1 MFPVAPPGDGLR
13 GHRGTPRDT
22 GVIIVST
29 DGSSLNDAG
38 GAIGWAWVAHDSGR
52 FDSGGAVDGTTQIAD
67 LTALRRAVES
77 HPGEEPLFVESAS
90 QYAIRCASEWLEAWK
105 AHGWRT
111 ASGGPVQHLE
121 LVQALDQAIS
131 ERTGP
136 VRFRW
141 VRGHVDS
148 PFMQRAQELARL
160 AAEDWAAG
168 RGAVEGLLL
177 DAADAGAGPRERPG
191 ADAQARDPEP
201 VGASSSGTDRARRS
215 ATSGPGWELD
225 TLFD

>member
-1 MFPVAPPGDGLR
+1 M
-13 GHRGTPRDT
+13 
-22 GVIIVST
+22 IIVST
-29 DGSSLNDAG
+29 DGSSPTDSG

-52 FDSGGAVDGTTQIAD
+52 FDSGGAVDGTTQVAD
-67 LTALRRAVES
+67 LTALRHAVEA
-77 HPGEEPLFVESAS
+77 HPGDEPLFVESAS
-90 QYAIRCASEWLEAWK
+90 QYAIRCASEWLEGWK

-121 LVQALDQAIS
+121 LVQDLDRAIS
-131 ERTGP
+131 DRSGP

-177 DAADAGAGPRERPG
+177 DAEDAGVERRERDRPVAG
-191 ADAQARDPEP
+191 HPVRDPEP
-201 VGASSSGTDRARRS
+201 VGVPSAGGDRSRGS

>member
-1 MFPVAPPGDGLR
+1 M
-13 GHRGTPRDT
+13 
-22 GVIIVST
+22 IIVST
-29 DGSSLNDAG
+29 DGSSLTDTG
-38 GAIGWAWVAHDSGR
+38 GAIGWAWVAHGSGR
-52 FDSGGAVDGTTQIAD
+52 FDSGGAVDGTPQVAD
-67 LTALRRAVES
+67 LTALRRAVEA

-90 QYAIRCASEWLEAWK
+90 QYAIRCASEWLEGWK

-121 LVQALDQAIS
+121 LVQALDQAITDRS
-131 ERTGP
+131 GP

-148 PFMQRAQELARL
+148 PFTERAQQLARL

-168 RGAVEGLLL
+168 RGAVDGLLL
-177 DAADAGAGPRERPG
+177 DAADAGAGRDEPSGRTAAE
-191 ADAQARDPEP
+191 QSARDPEP
-201 VGASSSGTDRARRS
+201 VGARSGDGDRSRTS

>member
-1 MFPVAPPGDGLR
+1 M
-13 GHRGTPRDT
+13 
-22 GVIIVST
+22 IIVST
-29 DGSSLNDAG
+29 DGSSLSDTG
-38 GAIGWAWVAHDSGR
+38 GAIGWAWVAHGSGR
-52 FDSGGAVDGTTQIAD
+52 FDSGGAFDGTPQVAD
-67 LTALRRAVES
+67 LTALCRAVEA

-90 QYAIRCASEWLEAWK
+90 QYAIRCASEWLEGWK

-121 LVQALDQAIS
+121 LVQTLDRAITDRS
-131 ERTGP
+131 GP

-148 PFMQRAQELARL
+148 PFTERAQELARL

-168 RGAVEGLLL
+168 RGAVDGLLL
-177 DAADAGAGPRERPG
+177 DAADAGVGRGEPSGRTAAE
-191 ADAQARDPEP
+191 QSARDPEP
-201 VGASSSGTDRARRS
+201 VGARCGDGDRSRTS